1 MNKEVFNPTLDFS
14 SFPIQDIAPIIDSF
28 SNIINS
34 VSCIV
39 ESNNSREVSL
49 ANVYANHDLEM
60 KKLEIAHADYLAS
73 LGLSREEFPL
83 FYSPFLPQFFSVL
96 RSVLCHF
103 FMSLQRQRLGCQV
116 V

>member
-1 MNKEVFNPTLDFS
+1 MNKEVFNPKFRTPDFS
-14 SFPIQDIAPIIDSF
+14 SFPIQDIAPVVDSL

-39 ESNNSREVSL
+39 ESNNKREVSL

-73 LGLSREEFPL
+73 LGLSREEFHL
-83 FYSPFLPQFFSVL
+83 VL
-96 RSVLCHF
+96 NNQNISEELRERLLIQIIEKQKC
-103 FMSLQRQRLGCQV
+103 FME
-116 V
+116 

>member
-28 SNIINS
+28 SNIIKS

-39 ESNNSREVSL
+39 ESNNKREVSL
-49 ANVYANHDLEM
+49 ATVYANHDLEM

-73 LGLSREEFPL
+73 LGLSREEFHL
-83 FYSPFLPQFFSVL
+83 VL
-96 RSVLCHF
+96 NNQNISEELRE
-103 FMSLQRQRLGCQV
+103 RLLIKIIEKEKGFREIK
-116 V
+116 